1 MKSNRY
7 FRQWYLIKGSGWLQ
21 KNKSRFSLLSLFLVN
36 IGQCN
41 RQILA
46 IALVSLYA
54 NRFVNSLRV
63 MSKFILKSVWVAYSL
78 SRWKFTVLVCSNKWN
93 KNRLKRK
100 SNNQGENYYKL
111 SMRLKKKVQSR
122 TKNQIRRSPNLIL
135 IKRGV
140 SLVDLSHQG
149 MTKEVVKRSK
159 R

>member
-1 MKSNRY
+1 MNNKRY
-7 FRQWYLIKGSGWLQ
+7 FRQWYLIKGLDWLQ
-21 KNKSRFSLLSLFLVN
+21 KNRSKFSLLSLCLVN
-36 IGQCN
+36 TGQCN

-54 NRFVNSLRV
+54 NRFVNSLRA

-78 SRWKFTVLVCSNKWN
+78 SRWKFTALVCSNKWN
-93 KNRLKRK
+93 KNRLERK
-100 SNNQGENYYKL
+100 SNNQEENYYKL

-122 TKNQIRRSPNLIL
+122 TKKQIRRSPNLIL

-149 MTKEVVKRSK
+149 MIKEGMKKSK